1 MDAIKRIL
9 LWDYPRASW
18 QYDIIVGLI
27 LAFVFVTPFF
37 VSFGD
42 RPKAAAVAMV
52 NGGYFIESSKLE
64 NVPTNLQ
71 AERAS
76 SIVNAKYK
84 GHVEITN
91 VAPIYD
97 DAEQELKGYLAYPKQ

>member
-9 LWDYPRASW
+9 LWDYQRASW
-18 QYDIIVGLI
+18 QYDIIVGVVLV
-27 LAFVFVTPFF
+27 FVFVTPYF

-52 NGGYFIESSKLE
+52 NGGYFIESRQLE
-64 NVPTNLQ
+64 GVPEEMQST
-71 AERAS
+71 RAAA
-76 SIVNAKYK
+76 IVNAKYK
-84 GHVEITN
+84 GHVVINN

-97 DAEQELKGYLAYPKQ
+97 DAEQELKGYLAYPKP